1 MKPLQRLGI
10 FILSTIF
17 FAGLVQSPLMAA
29 DVRVLVSPG
38 QKKQLAELER
48 SLPNL
53 ELVAAKPDQ
62 ILDVIADCDAIIG
75 LGYGG
80 ARSRQIIQ
88 AGKKL
93 RWVHSTSAGVEKI
106 VWIPELKDSDI
117 ILTNAKIFQGPEIAD
132 HAFGLL
138 LTLTRNLK
146 HYNRRMDEGW
156 ERVTPDLP
164 IIELRGKTMLIVGL
178 GGIGTQVA
186 QRAFAFDMRVLAV
199 DPKDI
204 PLMHIV
210 ERVVRPDQLH
220 EVLPQAD
227 VVVSSVPH
235 TAASEGMFGE
245 QEFGLMRDG
254 VYFVNVSR
262 GKGGADRGAGGSI
275 EIGQGPGCGPGRHQP
290 RAATQGPSTMEDE
303 QRYHYTPYCDG
314 LGAIPHPASRTDSQQ
329 HRAFRH
335 RAPHAER
342 RRQGG
347 WLLT

>member
-1 MKPLQRLGI
+1 
-10 FILSTIF
+10 
-17 FAGLVQSPLMAA
+17 
-29 DVRVLVSPG
+29 
-38 QKKQLAELER
+38 
-48 SLPNL
+48 
-53 ELVAAKPDQ
+53 
-62 ILDVIADCDAIIG
+62 
-75 LGYGG
+75 
-80 ARSRQIIQ
+80 
-88 AGKKL
+88 
-93 RWVHSTSAGVEKI
+93 
-106 VWIPELKDSDI
+106 
-117 ILTNAKIFQGPEIAD
+117 
-132 HAFGLL
+132 
-138 LTLTRNLK
+138 
-146 HYNRRMDEGW
+146 
-156 ERVTPDLP
+156 
-164 IIELRGKTMLIVGL
+164 MLIVGL

-262 GKGGADRGAGGSI
+262 GKVVQTEALVEALRSGKV
-275 EIGQGPGCGPGRHQP
+275 
-290 RAATQGPSTMEDE
+290 RAAGLDVTNPEPLPKDHPLWKMNNVII
-303 QRYHYTPYCDG
+303 YTPYCDG

>member
-1 MKPLQRLGI
+1 MKPLQRFGI
-10 FILSTIF
+10 FISINIF
-17 FAGLVQSPLMAA
+17 VVVMFQGPLAAA
-29 DVRVLVSPG
+29 DVKVLVSPG

-62 ILDVIADCDAIIG
+62 VLDVIGDCDAIIG
-75 LGYGG
+75 LGYGND
-80 ARSRQIIQ
+80 RSRQIIQ

-93 RWVHSTSAGVEKI
+93 RWVHSTSAGVEKV

-178 GGIGTQVA
+178 GGIGTQIA
-186 QRAFAFDMRVLAV
+186 QRASAFDMRVLAV

-210 ERVVRPDQLH
+210 DRVVRPDQLH
-220 EVLPQAD
+220 QVLPQAD

-235 TAASEGMFGE
+235 TAASEGMFG
-245 QEFGLMRDG
+245 QKEFALMKDG

-262 GKGGADRGAGGSI
+262 GKVVQTEALVAALRSGKV
-275 EIGQGPGCGPGRHQP
+275 
-290 RAATQGPSTMEDE
+290 RAAGLDVTNPEPLPKGHPLWKMNNVII
-303 QRYHYTPYCDG
+303 TPHI
-314 LGAIPHPASRTDSQQ
+314 ATVSVQSRTRLLELIRSNV
-329 HRAFRH
+329 
-335 RAPHAER
+335 ER
-342 RRQGG
+342 FVTGRPMLNVVNKAAGF
-347 WLLT
+347 

>member
-1 MKPLQRLGI
+1 MKPLQRFGI
-10 FILSTIF
+10 FISINIF
-17 FAGLVQSPLMAA
+17 VVVMFQGPLAAA
-29 DVRVLVSPG
+29 DVKVLVSPG

-62 ILDVIADCDAIIG
+62 VLDVIGDCDAIIG
-75 LGYGG
+75 LGYGND
-80 ARSRQIIQ
+80 RSRQIIQ

-178 GGIGTQVA
+178 GGIGTQIA
-186 QRAFAFDMRVLAV
+186 QRASAFDMRVLAV

-210 ERVVRPDQLH
+210 DRVVRPDQLH
-220 EVLPQAD
+220 QVLPQAD

-235 TAASEGMFGE
+235 TAASEGMFG
-245 QEFGLMRDG
+245 QKEFALMKDG

-262 GKGGADRGAGGSI
+262 GKVVQTEALVAALRSGKV
-275 EIGQGPGCGPGRHQP
+275 
-290 RAATQGPSTMEDE
+290 RAAGLDVTNPEPLPKGHPLWKMNNVII
-303 QRYHYTPYCDG
+303 TPHI
-314 LGAIPHPASRTDSQQ
+314 ATVSVQSRTRLLELIRSNV
-329 HRAFRH
+329 
-335 RAPHAER
+335 ER
-342 RRQGG
+342 FVTGRPMLNVVNKAAGF
-347 WLLT
+347 

>member
-262 GKGGADRGAGGSI
+262 GKVVQTEALVEALRSGKV
-275 EIGQGPGCGPGRHQP
+275 
-290 RAATQGPSTMEDE
+290 RAAGLDVTNPEPLPKDHPLWKMNNVII
-303 QRYHYTPYCDG
+303 TPHI
-314 LGAIPHPASRTDSQQ
+314 ATVSVQSRTRLLELIRSNI
-329 HRAFRH
+329 
-335 RAPHAER
+335 ER
-342 RRQGG
+342 FVTGRPMLNVVDKAAGF
-347 WLLT
+347 

>member
-10 FILSTIF
+10 FISINIF
-17 FAGLVQSPLMAA
+17 VATLLQSPLTAA
-29 DVRVLVSPG
+29 NVRVLVSPG

-53 ELVAAKPDQ
+53 ELVTAKPDQ
-62 ILDVIADCDAIIG
+62 VLDVIGNCDAIIG

-80 ARSRQIIQ
+80 DRSRQIIQ

-93 RWVHSTSAGVEKI
+93 RWVHSTSAGVENT

-156 ERVTPDLP
+156 GRVTPELP
-164 IIELRGKTMLIVGL
+164 IVELRGKTMLIVGL
-178 GGIGTQVA
+178 GGIGTQIA
-186 QRAFAFDMRVLAV
+186 QRASAFDMRVLAV

-220 EVLPQAD
+220 EVLPEAD

-235 TAASEGMFGE
+235 TPASEGMFGKK
-245 QEFGLMRDG
+245 EFALMRDG

-262 GKGGADRGAGGSI
+262 GKVVQTEALVEALSSGKVLAAGLDVTNPEPLPKDHPLWKMNNVI
-275 EIGQGPGCGPGRHQP
+275 ITPHI
-290 RAATQGPSTMEDE
+290 ATISV
-303 QRYHYTPYCDG
+303 R
-314 LGAIPHPASRTDSQQ
+314 SRTRLLELIRSNI
-329 HRAFRH
+329 
-335 RAPHAER
+335 ER
-342 RRQGG
+342 FVTGKPMLNVVNKAAG
-347 WLLT
+347 Y

>member
-10 FILSTIF
+10 FISINIF
-17 FAGLVQSPLMAA
+17 VATLVPSSLLASKMK
-29 DVRVLVSPG
+29 VLVSPD

-53 ELVAAKPDQ
+53 ELVAAKSDQ
-62 ILDVIADCDAIIG
+62 ILDIIGDCDAIIG
-75 LGYGG
+75 LDHGG
-80 ARSRQIIQ
+80 DRSRQIIQ

-93 RWVHSTSAGVEKI
+93 QWVHSTSAGVENTM
-106 VWIPELKDSDI
+106 WIPELKDSDI

-146 HYNRRMDEGW
+146 QFNRQMDEGW
-156 ERVTPDLP
+156 GRITPDLP
-164 IIELRGKTMLIVGL
+164 IIELRRKTMLIVGL
-178 GGIGTQVA
+178 GGIGTQIA
-186 QRAFAFDMRVLAV
+186 QRASAFDMRVLAV

-227 VVVSSVPH
+227 IVVSSVPH
-235 TAASEGMFGE
+235 TAASEGMFGKK
-245 QEFGLMRDG
+245 EFALMKDG

-262 GKGGADRGAGGSI
+262 GKVVQTEVLVEALRSGKV
-275 EIGQGPGCGPGRHQP
+275 
-290 RAATQGPSTMEDE
+290 RAAGLDVTNPEPLPKNHPLWKMNNVII
-303 QRYHYTPYCDG
+303 TPHI
-314 LGAIPHPASRTDSQQ
+314 ATISVQSRTRLLELIRSNI
-329 HRAFRH
+329 
-335 RAPHAER
+335 ER
-342 RRQGG
+342 FVTGRPMLNVVNKAVGF
-347 WLLT
+347 

>member
-10 FILSTIF
+10 FISINIF
-17 FAGLVQSPLMAA
+17 VVTLVQSPLMAS
-29 DVRVLVSPG
+29 DVRVLVSPD

-53 ELVAAKPDQ
+53 ELVAAKSDQ
-62 ILDVIADCDAIIG
+62 ILDVIGDCDAIIG

-80 ARSRQIIQ
+80 DRSRQIIQ

-93 RWVHSTSAGVEKI
+93 RWVHSTSAGVENT

-146 HYNRRMDEGW
+146 QFNRRMDEGW
-156 ERVTPDLP
+156 ERITPDLP
-164 IIELRGKTMLIVGL
+164 IIELRHKTILIVGL
-178 GGIGTQVA
+178 GGIGTQIA
-186 QRAFAFDMRVLAV
+186 QRASAFDMRVLAV

-235 TAASEGMFGE
+235 TAASEGMFGKN
-245 QEFGLMRDG
+245 EFALMKDG

-262 GKGGADRGAGGSI
+262 GKVVQTEALVEALRSGKV
-275 EIGQGPGCGPGRHQP
+275 
-290 RAATQGPSTMEDE
+290 RAAGLDVTNPEPLPKNHQLWKMNNVII
-303 QRYHYTPYCDG
+303 TPHI
-314 LGAIPHPASRTDSQQ
+314 ATVSIQSRTRLLELIRSNI
-329 HRAFRH
+329 
-335 RAPHAER
+335 ER
-342 RRQGG
+342 FVTGRPMLNVVNKAAGF
-347 WLLT
+347 

>member
-106 VWIPELKDSDI
+106 AWIPELKDSDI

-186 QRAFAFDMRVLAV
+186 QRASAFDMRVLAV

-210 ERVVRPDQLH
+210 ERVVRPDRLH

-262 GKGGADRGAGGSI
+262 GKVVQTEALVEALRSGKV
-275 EIGQGPGCGPGRHQP
+275 
-290 RAATQGPSTMEDE
+290 RAAGLDVTNPEPLPKDHPLWKMNNVII
-303 QRYHYTPYCDG
+303 TPHI
-314 LGAIPHPASRTDSQQ
+314 ATVSVQSRTRLLELIRSNI
-329 HRAFRH
+329 
-335 RAPHAER
+335 ER
-342 RRQGG
+342 FVTGRPMLNVVDKAAGF
-347 WLLT
+347 